1 MGWIGHGE
9 VVPEFEQAAFA
20 LQTQDEISDVVQT
33 DFGFHIIQLIE
44 KKAEETQ
51 SFDSVEDKV
60 ALHYQQDKA
69 ERLISDKAEELAN
82 LAFENPD
89 SLELAAEALG
99 VEIKK
104 IGPVTRVNQR
114 EDWILKN
121 QPFMAAAF
129 DPENIEHK
137 KNSELLKLDDE
148 HYAVLRVAEYIP
160 SEEQDNEMSLY
171 NFKLAG
177 LISGKDYSY
186 ISLVNSG
193 GEVLTLTLGQYLGEI
208 QLVDLRLTEA
218 IFKKD
223 DGKFMIIDFN
233 NQVRETDDY

>member
-1 MGWIGHGE
+1 MNFFKIFLTLLFLIFSAVAYADNHSENQGE
-9 VVPEFEQAAFA
+9 GVSEIAQEIQEDEKVPLNDPFA
-20 LQTQDEISDVVQT
+20 GNEGST
-33 DFGFHIIQLIE
+33 G
-44 KKAEETQ
+44 
-51 SFDSVEDKV
+51 
-60 ALHYQQDKA
+60 
-69 ERLISDKAEELAN
+69 
-82 LAFENPD
+82 
-89 SLELAAEALG
+89 SLDAS
-99 VEIKK
+99 IT
-104 IGPVTRVNQR
+104 P
-114 EDWILKN
+114 
-121 QPFMAAAF
+121 
-129 DPENIEHK
+129 
-137 KNSELLKLDDE
+137 
-148 HYAVLRVAEYIP
+148 
-160 SEEQDNEMSLY
+160 EEQEDVMSLY